1 MSENQSKEQ
10 QIYDQFIE
18 KLKSGDDAAAKDILV
33 GRVPEGA
40 DYAGEEFLT
49 YLTDECDPMLVLF
62 LSIHYGCESVFNL
75 LKKQL
80 ELVAVKDGYNP
91 CIAQT
96 IYFLMQE
103 QLTNLNDPQFA
114 EQVARGEVHDLW
126 PCEHAPHDFCYP
138 CRQTGDVE
146 VELDALN
153 FSSLRDSTSLK
164 EGNLEFDGSGFV
176 SSGLHTEYER
186 LSPEEWGDRSRVS
199 GDITVVYSLET

>member
-103 QLTNLNDPQFA
+103 QLTNLNDPQLA